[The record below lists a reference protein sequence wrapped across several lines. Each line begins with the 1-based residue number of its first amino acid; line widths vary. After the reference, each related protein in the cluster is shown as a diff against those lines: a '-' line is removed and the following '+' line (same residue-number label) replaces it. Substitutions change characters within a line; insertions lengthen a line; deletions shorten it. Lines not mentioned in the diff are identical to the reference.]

1 METNCAVLSPQEY
14 RLQEEQAGRDIYTG
28 RMRPY
33 KILKSI
39 QTLRPIIDVERARY
53 FTESMKQT
61 EGQMLILRWAKAM
74 QIDLSDL
81 DNLTR
86 FVLHME
92 SDAGV
97 QAALKAEGLA

>member
-39 QTLRPIIDVERARY
+39 QKLRPIIDV
-53 FTESMKQT
+53 
-61 EGQMLILRWAKAM
+61 
-74 QIDLSDL
+74 
-81 DNLTR
+81 
-86 FVLHME
+86 
-92 SDAGV
+92 
-97 QAALKAEGLA
+97 

>member
-39 QTLRPIIDVERARY
+39 QKLRPIIDVERARY

-61 EGQMLILRWAKAM
+61 EGQMLVLRWAKAM
-74 QIDLSDL
+74 HHIAQNITVYID
-81 DNLTR
+81 DNQLLVGR
-86 FVLHME
+86 
-92 SDAGV
+92 SGAQGRS
-97 QAALKAEGLA
+97 